1 MKKVLLIVFALVLFS
16 FMTKVNAGPS
26 ISITETNYTNGR
38 ISIEGTGIGEIQI
51 VLFGLDNLPLYM
63 TTVTAEDGEFSIIL
77 PPISGLDEG
86 TYNIKISDYEGVNT
100 STGTVEITAEANP
113 QTSDNVITYIILGF
127 ISFVGIIVLSTF
139 IYKSSANK
147 QKTIT
152 KKVDA

>member
-1 MKKVLLIVFALVLFS
+1 MKKVLLIVFALFLFS

>member
-1 MKKVLLIVFALVLFS
+1 MKKLLLIVFALVLFS

-63 TTVTAEDGEFSIIL
+63 TTATAEDGEFSITL

>member
-16 FMTKVNAGPS
+16 FMIKVNALPA
-26 ISITETNYTNGR
+26 ISITETNYANNR
-38 ISIEGTGIGEIQI
+38 ISIEGTGTGEIQI

-63 TTVTAEDGEFSIIL
+63 TTVTAEDGEFSITL

-86 TYNIKISDYEGVNT
+86 TYNIKISDYEGVET

-113 QTSDNVITYIILGF
+113 QTSDNLIIYIILGF

-139 IYKSSANK
+139 IYKSSVSK
-147 QKTIT
+147 QKIIT